1 MVVLDDRDGA
11 CYSVTAAL
19 TRSQGQGLLDRRRR
33 GGQQDVTLFIKSP
46 VVRLAVGGGA
56 LLHKLLWI
64 LGSWTSKSL

>member
-11 CYSVTAAL
+11 CYCVTAAL
-19 TRSQGQGLLDRRRR
+19 TRSQGQGLLDRGRC

-46 VVRLAVGGGA
+46 VRLAVGGGA